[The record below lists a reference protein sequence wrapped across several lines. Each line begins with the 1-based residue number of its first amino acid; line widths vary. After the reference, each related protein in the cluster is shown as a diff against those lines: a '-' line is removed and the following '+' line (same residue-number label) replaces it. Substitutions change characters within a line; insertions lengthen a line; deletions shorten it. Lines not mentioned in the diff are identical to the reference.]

1 MPGLEGAF
9 RLFRDPNRFP
19 LVPVKRN
26 LSIPATTALLC
37 SALTCVMLSPARA
50 AGDASP
56 APAPEA
62 DKPLSSEVVKPLD
75 GPGSLDFPR
84 RKPGLWEIRSSAS
97 EQLGLP
103 PVVLCVGP
111 DTDTAEHHLDRRVG
125 KRGAC
130 QLGGFRR
137 VGINWM
143 ADSTCRD
150 SRTRIVSQSIAN
162 GDFQTHYRI
171 DTVVFYSPPLP
182 NNKRE
187 DRESTSARYLR
198 SCPDNSKPGDLNIP
212 GMGILNMLDGALRAE
227 PAAGR

>member
-1 MPGLEGAF
+1 MLA
-9 RLFRDPNRFP
+9 L
-19 LVPVKRN
+19 PVKTKF
-26 LSIPATTALLC
+26 PDAAMAVLLC
-37 SALTCVMLSPARA
+37 AALTCVNVPAV
-50 AGDASP
+50 GLQ
-56 APAPEA
+56 A
-62 DKPLSSEVVKPLD
+62 DKPLDSEVVKTLD

-111 DTDTAEHHLDRRVG
+111 DTDTPEHHLDRRVG

-150 SRTRIVSQSIAN
+150 SRTRIVSQSTAS
-162 GDFQTHYRI
+162 GDFQTQYRI

-187 DRESTSARYLR
+187 DRESTQARYLKA
-198 SCPDNSKPGDLNIP
+198 CPDNAKPGDLTIP

-227 PAAGR
+227 PAAR

>member
-1 MPGLEGAF
+1 M
-9 RLFRDPNRFP
+9 
-19 LVPVKRN
+19 K
-26 LSIPATTALLC
+26 ALLC
-37 SALTCVMLSPARA
+37 GALSCVLTPALGAADDPPASALAR
-50 AGDASP
+50 
-56 APAPEA
+56 
-62 DKPLSSEVVKPLD
+62 DKPLTSETVRTPD

-111 DTDTAEHHLDRRVG
+111 DTDSSEHHLDRRVG

-137 VGINWM
+137 VGISWM
-143 ADSTCRD
+143 ADSTCKD
-150 SRTRIVSQSIAN
+150 SRTRIVSQSIAS

-171 DTVVFYSPPLP
+171 DTVVFYSPPLA

-187 DRESTSARYLR
+187 DRESTDARYLKP
-198 SCPDNSKPGDLNIP
+198 CPDNAKPGDLTIP
-212 GMGILNMLDGALRAE
+212 GMGILNMLDGALQAE
-227 PAAGR
+227 PALR